1 MMAVDSLPVPISQ
14 ELEPQWRN
22 ALACK
27 LELLGEIENR
37 LEGMDFLPP
46 AGAVLRAFKQPLDQ
60 IKVVIFG
67 QDPYPTI
74 GHANGLA
81 FSVEAGIT
89 PLPKTLQNI
98 LKEYE
103 SDLGKTFIHG
113 GDLTGWSEQGVALIN
128 RTLTV
133 APGRSNSHLKFGW
146 REFTDE
152 VANILGQR
160 DVVAILW
167 GNNASELS
175 GYFRDEFKIE
185 SPHPSP
191 LSAYRGFF
199 GSKPFTRA
207 NAILRDLGK
216 EPIHW

>member
-1 MMAVDSLPVPISQ
+1 MPAPFNQ
-14 ELEPQWRN
+14 ELEPQWRS
-22 ALACK
+22 ALASK
-27 LELLGEIENR
+27 LELLGDIENR
-37 LEGMDFLPP
+37 LKDMDFLPP
-46 AGAVLRAFKQPLDQ
+46 AGAVLRVFKQPLDQ

-74 GHANGLA
+74 GRANGLA
-81 FSVEAGIT
+81 FSVAAGIS

-103 SDLGKTFIHG
+103 SDLGKAFIHG

-160 DVVAILW
+160 DIVAILW

-175 GYFRDEFKIE
+175 GYFRDEFKIQ

-199 GSKPFTRA
+199 GSKPFSRC
-207 NAILRDLGK
+207 NNILKDIGK
-216 EPIHW
+216 TPINW

>member
-1 MMAVDSLPVPISQ
+1 MTASDSLPVPISQ
-14 ELEPQWRN
+14 YLHPQWRS
-22 ALACK
+22 ALSSKMPLLEDIEKK
-27 LELLGEIENR
+27 LSARN
-37 LEGMDFLPP
+37 FLPP
-46 AGAVLRAFKQPLDQ
+46 ADLILRAFKQPLEQ

-81 FSVEAGIT
+81 FSTTRGT
-89 PLPKTLQNI
+89 DPLPKTLQNI
-98 LKEYE
+98 LKEYQ
-103 SDLGKTFIHG
+103 SDLGRPFAHG
-113 GDLTGWSEQGVALIN
+113 GDLTLWSEQGVALIN

-133 APGRSNSHLKFGW
+133 EAGRSNSHLKFGW

-175 GYFRDEFKIE
+175 RYFRDEVKIQ
-185 SPHPSP
+185 SAHPSP

-199 GSKPFTRA
+199 GSKPFTRC
-207 NAILRDLGK
+207 NEILKDLGK
-216 EPIHW
+216 TAIAW

>member
-1 MMAVDSLPVPISQ
+1 MAVDSLPAPFSQ
-14 ELEPQWRN
+14 ELEPQWRS
-22 ALACK
+22 ALASK

-37 LEGMDFLPP
+37 LKGSEFLPP
-46 AGAVLRAFKQPLDQ
+46 MEAVLRVFKQPLDQ

-81 FSVEAGIT
+81 FSVETDIN

-103 SDLGKTFIHG
+103 SDLGKTFAGG
-113 GDLTGWSEQGVALIN
+113 GDLSGWSEQGVALIN

-160 DVVAILW
+160 DLVAILW

-175 GYFRDEFKIE
+175 GYFRDEFKIQ

-207 NAILRDLGK
+207 NVILSELGK
-216 EPIHW
+216 EPINW